1 MKAEEKKVNLFYL
14 KDILIKDSST
24 QQEKLEALF
33 KIKRNIFKPVF
44 GQAMRSLIQELEKVR
59 DPFI

>member
-1 MKAEEKKVNLFYL
+1 MKSDSKFCKLNMKAEEKKVNLFYL

-24 QQEKLEALF
+24 QQEKLVALF

-44 GQAMRSLIQELEKVR
+44 G
-59 DPFI
+59 